1 MHVARLA
8 ATLFIVFRLREFHV
22 KDMDEMLVIDHECFV
37 PGIAY
42 TRAEM
47 QSFVERKGSFGIIA
61 EPTPEALERIKPAN
75 PKMPAHKIA
84 GFVIVEIP
92 PKGYGHVITI
102 DTRAAY
108 RRYGL
113 GTLLMKASEDRVRKN
128 DGFMMAL
135 EVAVNNAGAL
145 AFYKR
150 HKYNVVRTLPR
161 YYGRELDAL
170 LLTKRL

>member
-1 MHVARLA
+1 
-8 ATLFIVFRLREFHV
+8 
-22 KDMDEMLVIDHECFV
+22 MDEMLVIDHECFV

-42 TRAEM
+42 SRGEM
-47 QSFVERKGSFGIIA
+47 QSFVEKKGSFGIMA
-61 EPTPEALERIKPAN
+61 EPTPEALERIKKSN
-75 PKMPAHKIA
+75 PKMAAHKLA
-84 GFVIVEIP
+84 GFIITEVP
-92 PKGYGHVITI
+92 PKNYGHVITI
-102 DTRAAY
+102 DTRSQY

-113 GTLLMKASEDRVRKN
+113 GSMLMAAAEERVRKM

-135 EVAVNNAGAL
+135 EVAVNNTVAL

-150 HKYNVVRTLPR
+150 HKYTVVKTLPR

>member
-1 MHVARLA
+1 M
-8 ATLFIVFRLREFHV
+8 FRLRDFQV
-22 KDMDEMLVIDHECFV
+22 KDMDEMLAIDHECFV

-42 TRAEM
+42 SRAEL
-47 QSFVERKGSFGIIA
+47 QSYVERKGSFGIIA
-61 EPTPEALERIKPAN
+61 EPTPEALERIKAAN
-75 PKMPAHKIA
+75 PKLPSHKIA

-92 PKGYGHVITI
+92 PKGFGHVITI
-102 DTRAAY
+102 DTRATY

-113 GTLLMKASEDRVRKN
+113 GSLLMKTSEDRVRKQ

-135 EVAVNNAGAL
+135 EVAVNNSGAL

-150 HKYNVVRTLPR
+150 HKYTVVRTLPR

>member
-1 MHVARLA
+1 
-8 ATLFIVFRLREFHV
+8 
-22 KDMDEMLVIDHECFV
+22 MDEMLVIDHECFV

-42 TRAEM
+42 SRGEM
-47 QSFVERKGSFGIIA
+47 QSFVQRKGSFGIIA
-61 EPTPEALERIKPAN
+61 EPTPETLQRIQPAN
-75 PKMPAHKIA
+75 PKMPKHKIG
-84 GFVIVEIP
+84 GFIIVEIP

-102 DTRAAY
+102 DVRPQY

-113 GTLLMKASEDRVRKN
+113 GGMLMDAAEERVRKQ

-135 EVAVNNAGAL
+135 EVAVNNMPAL

-150 HKYNVVRTLPR
+150 HKYTVVKTLPR
-161 YYGRELDAL
+161 YYSRELDAL